1 MDEADH
7 ERVREALNRVL
18 GSENLKSAP
27 ALRSILKYVV
37 DEELAGR
44 GSSIKAFTIGMDA
57 LGKSD
62 SFDPQTDPSVRVN
75 FGRLRTALY
84 LYYETLGNEDP
95 IRIEIPKGSYRPR
108 FSVNDFGSQNNEIEL
123 PVSQA
128 QSRTQK
134 RPPLFL
140 LIAVATILLLGSLYF
155 LSSDNFRSGR
165 DVAKNSIGLLVSTV
179 PEIPEGD
186 KILSESFARD
196 LRVAIS
202 RNPAFSVVLDS
213 NTSEARD
220 DIDYRVTAVA
230 KNLNDNNRFTIELI
244 NNHTS
249 QLVWAR
255 NYDVADVSSVTDK
268 VTRELFTHIFGDSKE
283 ALEGRDPKTLTAQQL
298 TLMATWVSGPATNA
312 LNWETE
318 RAELARLAI
327 SKDPN
332 YGPAYSVLAD
342 KLSYLGSVDGPSD
355 TQAASQEAAASR
367 LKALE
372 LSPRDPNAMFNVA
385 QSYWH
390 SGNVLEAVRAMKRVL
405 EIDPN
410 RALARFFASAI
421 PYTCKPAPDE
431 ALQTAIDFDASLSP
445 DNPVRWVTLTWIGWL
460 HFNRDE
466 YEQALE
472 AEKRSAQI
480 FQIPYTVMRHAA
492 ILSKLGRNDE
502 AAELLR
508 SQKNNWPNLSP
519 DHFAD
524 KTMPKLCKDFPGETK
539 MIGFYKSLAE
549 SMQGRL

>member
-1 MDEADH
+1 
-7 ERVREALNRVL
+7 
-18 GSENLKSAP
+18 
-27 ALRSILKYVV
+27 
-37 DEELAGR
+37 
-44 GSSIKAFTIGMDA
+44 
-57 LGKSD
+57 
-62 SFDPQTDPSVRVN
+62 
-75 FGRLRTALY
+75 
-84 LYYETLGNEDP
+84 
-95 IRIEIPKGSYRPR
+95 
-108 FSVNDFGSQNNEIEL
+108 
-123 PVSQA
+123 
-128 QSRTQK
+128 
-134 RPPLFL
+134 
-140 LIAVATILLLGSLYF
+140 
-155 LSSDNFRSGR
+155 
-165 DVAKNSIGLLVSTV
+165 
-179 PEIPEGD
+179 
-186 KILSESFARD
+186 
-196 LRVAIS
+196 
-202 RNPAFSVVLDS
+202 VLDS
-213 NTSEARD
+213 NTNASRD

-230 KNLNDNNRFTIELI
+230 KDLNDNNRFTIELI

-255 NYDVADVSSVTDK
+255 NYDVADDISVTDK
-268 VTRELFTHIFGDSKE
+268 VVRELFTHIFGDSKE
-283 ALEGRDPKTLTAQQL
+283 ALEGRDPETLTAQQL

-367 LKALE
+367 QKALE
-372 LSPRDPNAMFNVA
+372 LSPRDPNAMFNEA

-390 SGNVLEAVRAMKRVL
+390 SGNVLEAVRAMERVL

-410 RALARFFASAI
+410 RALARFFAGAI

-466 YEQALE
+466 YELALE

-508 SQKNNWPNLSP
+508 SQKSNWPNISP
-519 DHFAD
+519 DHFAN
-524 KTMPKLCKDFPGETK
+524 KTIPKLCRDFPGETK
-539 MIGFYKSLAE
+539 MVGFYKSLAE
-549 SMQGRL
+549 AMKGRL